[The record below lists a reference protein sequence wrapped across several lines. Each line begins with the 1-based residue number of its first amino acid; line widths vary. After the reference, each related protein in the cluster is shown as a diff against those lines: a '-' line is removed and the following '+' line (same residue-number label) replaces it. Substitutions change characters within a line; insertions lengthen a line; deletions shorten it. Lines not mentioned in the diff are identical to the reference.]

1 MQRVI
6 VLGGGMVGSTI
17 GADLS
22 GEYDVTIADKN
33 VQQLQRL
40 ESLYNV
46 KTKIIDIIRTDIADF
61 LKEFDLVIGAFPGH
75 IGFESLKAIISAGKN
90 VVEIS
95 FFDRDPFELDELA
108 KMMNV
113 TAVVDCGISPGL
125 SNIILGFHNERMKID
140 SYKCYVGGLPFK
152 KTWPYEY
159 KAFFSPI
166 DVIQEYVRPARLFKD
181 GKMIIEDALS
191 DQELI
196 EVEGIGTFEAFNT
209 DGLRTLLKTMKIPN
223 MVEKTIRYT
232 GHSNLMKIFRETG
245 FFSEEKTKVNGT
257 TIRPIDLTTKLLF
270 PFWQPEKNEEEFTFL
285 KIKISG
291 KEENV
296 RKEIIYEIFDKFDHK
311 TNTTSMARTTGYTCT
326 SVARLVLEGKLK
338 NKGICPPEYVG
349 AIPGYYDKILNMLK
363 QKNINIKKT
372 EKLI

>member
-33 VQQLQRL
+33 VQQLQHL

-46 KTKIIDIIRTDIADF
+46 KTKVIDIIQSDIAE
-61 LKEFDLVIGAFPGH
+61 LIKKFDLVIGAFPGH
-75 IGFESLKAIISAGKN
+75 IGFETLRAIISAGKN
-90 VVEIS
+90 VVDIS

-125 SNIILGFHNERMKID
+125 SNIILGFHNEWMNID
-140 SYKCYVGGLPFK
+140 SYKCYVGGLPVK
-152 KTWPYEY
+152 KSWPYEY

-166 DVIQEYVRPARLFKD
+166 DVIQEYIRPARLFKE

-196 EVEGIGTFEAFNT
+196 EVEEIGTLEAFNT

-223 MVEKTIRYT
+223 MVEKTIRYP
-232 GHSNLMKIFRETG
+232 GHCDLMKIFRETG
-245 FFSEEKTKVNGT
+245 FFGEEEIEVNGT
-257 TIRPIDLTTKLLF
+257 TIRPVDLTTKLLF
-270 PFWQPEKNEEEFTFL
+270 PFWKPEKNEEEFLFL
-285 KIKISG
+285 KLIITG
-291 KEENV
+291 NEENV
-296 RKEIIYEIFDKFDHK
+296 RKEIIYEIFDRYDAK
-311 TNTTSMARTTGYTCT
+311 TQTTSMTRATGFTCT
-326 SVARLVLEGKLK
+326 SVARLVLKGKLK
-338 NKGICPPEYVG
+338 YKGICPPEYIG
-349 AIPGYYDKILNMLK
+349 AIPGDYDTIINMMK
-363 QKNINIKKT
+363 QKNINIKMT
-372 EKLI
+372 ERLT